1 MPYCEIELPGPQP
14 EPAALLP
21 TASESRVDRQST
33 IDQGDGGVNVFAEVS
48 EHVCGIGEDLRV
60 VTCNPNG
67 SPRKIDSGM
76 TARLRKLGPP
86 VTVEIVMATRCPNKG
101 TPVLR
106 VAFNRLL
113 QQFERV
119 RDPTSLP
126 RKGG

>member
-1 MPYCEIELPGPQP
+1 MPHADPHKGIRPVLARAEPQGGPEMPYCEIELPGPQP

-86 VTVEIVMATRCPNKG
+86 VTVEI
-101 TPVLR
+101 
-106 VAFNRLL
+106 
-113 QQFERV
+113 
-119 RDPTSLP
+119 
-126 RKGG
+126 